1 MGKLNIK
8 KNIILGSKSPR
19 RIDLLK
25 LINLDFEV
33 KKLDINEDYPKSLS
47 PIQIALF
54 LSKKKANAF
63 EVQKNDILICADTI
77 VYVKSHILGK
87 PKSKKEAIAMLKT
100 ISNKRH
106 FVVTGVT
113 IKTIKKTIS
122 FYERTIVYFKKLS
135 NKEIEFY
142 VNNYS
147 PLDKAGAY
155 GIQDWI
161 GLIGVKKILGSYYN
175 VMGLPTLKVYE
186 TLMQFKK

>member
-113 IKTIKKTIS
+113 IKTIKK
-122 FYERTIVYFKKLS
+122 
-135 NKEIEFY
+135 
-142 VNNYS
+142 NNF
-147 PLDKAGAY
+147 
-155 GIQDWI
+155 
-161 GLIGVKKILGSYYN
+161 IL
-175 VMGLPTLKVYE
+175 
-186 TLMQFKK
+186 